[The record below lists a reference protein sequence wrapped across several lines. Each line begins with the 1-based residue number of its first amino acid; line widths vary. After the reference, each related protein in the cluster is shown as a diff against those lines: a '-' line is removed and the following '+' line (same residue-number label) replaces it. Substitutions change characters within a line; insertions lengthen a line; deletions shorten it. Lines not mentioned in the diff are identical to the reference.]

1 MRALRFILPLLL
13 VFALIWIGI
22 WWYAQ
27 SQLVV
32 GFQREE
38 AKLREAGWTITH
50 GPITRGSSPLAASAT
65 VPNLKLTLPGAPGTR
80 PTIDLPSF
88 NERIDATSPFTVAMN
103 LPHHFTVHA
112 ANGTQIAIDADLI
125 EDNLYISG
133 HDFMPNAKRVLIG
146 GSVRINNLRA
156 SVANSNFPIVTIG
169 AIRTHM
175 RLNQDADATE
185 TAVRLNES
193 FSNIAV
199 SPMFVTLIHLP
210 FNGEIEKYTTAL
222 TVSGP
227 DLKPILT
234 GQIAAPVTANSDP
247 NTAFAHQLAA
257 IGALLRPWASHG
269 GHGTLAVG
277 LIIGPL
283 NAKIDT
289 AFTFDHALQPEGT
302 GTVSATGLHAFFA
315 DIATAQ
321 PRFANGLAAA
331 TAATAPY
338 MVKGADGHQ
347 KLSIALALKN
357 RSLSLNGK
365 PTTTFP
371 LVNWPPAASAPSK

>member
-13 VFALIWIGI
+13 VLALIWIGI

-27 SQLVV
+27 SQLIV
-32 GFQREE
+32 GFQHEE

-65 VPNLKLTLPGAPGTR
+65 VANLQLTIPGAPGTR

-88 NERIDATSPFTVAMN
+88 NERIDATSPFTVAVN

-125 EDNLYISG
+125 EDHLDLSG
-133 HDFMPNAKRVLIG
+133 RDFLPNAKRVLIG
-146 GSVRINNLRA
+146 GNLRINNLRA

-175 RLNQDADATE
+175 RLNPDADATE
-185 TAVRLNES
+185 TAVRINET

-210 FNGEIEKYTTAL
+210 FNGEIEKYTIAMTI
-222 TVSGP
+222 SGP

-234 GQIAAPVTANSDP
+234 GQISAPMAPNSDP
-247 NTAFAHQLAA
+247 NTALAQQLTA
-257 IGALLRPWASHG
+257 IGALLRPWASQG

-283 NAKIDT
+283 NAKVDT
-289 AFTFDHALQPEGT
+289 AFKFDPALQPEGT
-302 GTVSATGLHAFFA
+302 GTVTATGLHAFFT
-315 DIATAQ
+315 DIAAAQ
-321 PRFANGLAAA
+321 PRLANGLAAA

-338 MVKGADGHQ
+338 MVKAANGQQ

-365 PTTTFP
+365 PTTTLP
-371 LVNWPPAASAPSK
+371 VVNWPPAASVSH